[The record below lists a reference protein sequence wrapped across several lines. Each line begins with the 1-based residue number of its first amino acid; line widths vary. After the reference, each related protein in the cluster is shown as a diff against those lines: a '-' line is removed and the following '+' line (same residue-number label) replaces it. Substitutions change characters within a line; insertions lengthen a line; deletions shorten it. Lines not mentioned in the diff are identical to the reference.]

1 MERFSRQES
10 VGYMIM
16 GLRSSGISE
25 KEIKKI
31 IKEVENKMD
40 EWTETV
46 AEEVYDNFYGI

>member
-1 MERFSRQES
+1 MKNFSKAEAI
-10 VGYMIM
+10 GYMIM
-16 GLRSSGISE
+16 GLRSSGHSE

-46 AEEVYDNFYGI
+46 AEEVHDNFHGI